1 MEKRWRECYH
11 SYMNFGPDILLYPLL
26 FLAIYFETFLLV
38 TFLSAPA
45 RARRARGASRATP
58 LVAIIVPCWNEEHTI
73 TATVESLLALEYP
86 SEKLSIVLVD
96 DGSTDNTP
104 RAMAHFAKHKQI
116 TLVRKENGGKH
127 TALNAGMKMVPSAE
141 LIGCLDADSFVE
153 RDALREIVS
162 CFAEPEVMAAT
173 AAMLVHEPK
182 TLLERMQY
190 AEYVFGITVR
200 HILSTI
206 NGLYVTPGPFSI
218 YRATVFKQI
227 GGFTTAYQTEDME
240 MALRMQ
246 RAHMVIENA
255 PRARVYTKA
264 PRTLPKLLR
273 QRTRWMSGFLRNVLY
288 SYHDLVANPRH
299 GAVGMVVLPF
309 ALLSFVSGI
318 LLFGISLFLLGQQIA
333 HALSVTNGIPISY
346 VLTPRLHLVWFYL
359 PISGIV
365 LLSSSVV
372 LITITFMFIGKHLSR
387 TPGTFIPNMLAY
399 LLLYGFVSPLWL
411 IRAVADT
418 ITGTQRVWR

>member
-1 MEKRWRECYH
+1 M
-11 SYMNFGPDILLYPLL
+11 SFGPSLLVYPFL

-45 RARRARGASRATP
+45 RARRARGTSRTTP

-96 DGSTDNTP
+96 DGSADGTP
-104 RAMAHFAKHKQI
+104 RAMARFAKHKQI
-116 TLVRKENGGKH
+116 ILVRKENGGKH
-127 TALNAGMKMVPSAE
+127 TALNAGMKMVPNAE

-153 RDALREIVS
+153 SDALREIVS
-162 CFAEPEVMAAT
+162 CFSEPEVMAAT

-190 AEYVFGITVR
+190 AEYIFGITVR

-206 NGLYVTPGPFSI
+206 NGLYVTPGPFSL
-218 YRATVFKQI
+218 YRATVFKQL

-264 PRTLPKLLR
+264 PRTLSKLLK
-273 QRTRWMSGFLRNVLY
+273 QRTRWTSGFLRNVLY
-288 SYHDLVANPRH
+288 GYHDLVANPRH

-309 ALLSFVSGI
+309 ALLSLVSGI
-318 LLFGISLFLLGQQIA
+318 FIFGISLFLFGRQIV
-333 HALSVTNGIPISY
+333 HTLSVTNGIPLSY
-346 VLTPRLHLVWFYL
+346 VLSPHLYLAWFYL
-359 PISGIV
+359 PISSML
-365 LLSSSVV
+365 LLSSSIV
-372 LITITFMFIGKHLSR
+372 LITITFMLIGKHLSR
-387 TPGTFIPNMLAY
+387 SSETFIPNIVVY
-399 LLLYGFVSPLWL
+399 LLLYGFISPLWL
-411 IRAVADT
+411 VRAVADT
-418 ITGTQRVWR
+418 VIGTQRPWR